1 MATPPASPDSAGMP
15 RIFYARA
22 GLPAAGHA
30 AREPL
35 LAGAR
40 RAGFTAVLAP
50 VPWLRPPGALSLA
63 PVDADRAFTAAG
75 GTEPLEAR
83 LARDA
88 RSVADHGMTL
98 LLRLELQ
105 RVARDAVDGTAPAAW
120 YRDPVDDPARDPRLP
135 LSTASGNAR
144 GPAGGL
150 HRGLGR
156 APATLDARGRGRL
169 CGAGAAPPRGPRL
182 AGAVRALAPG
192 QRRAALPGLDG
203 APEALAALRGAGF
216 DGVFSSLPWWDYR
229 APWLAEEWERLRA
242 IAPVI
247 APACALED
255 APWMARRAAAISGA
269 PGPPPSA
276 APAGLPTGLARPMA
290 PRASMPGCT
299 RPALPAHRESRW
311 AATAAP
317 PWCCARRPPT
327 APSCS
332 RSTPTTTPARAWTG
346 TWPPACCRPAT

>member
-83 LARDA
+83 LARDV

-98 LLRLELQ
+98 LLRLELP

-135 LSTASGNAR
+135 LSEHGVRQLREDPPADFIAAWAAR
-144 GPAGGL
+144 LRRWTHAGVG
-150 HRGLGR
+150 GYVVQ
-156 APATLDARGRGRL
+156 AQ
-169 CGAGAAPPRGPRL
+169 PRL
-182 AGAVRALAPG
+182 EGHAWQALFAPSR
-192 QRRAALPGLDG
+192 QANAALRCLAWTAGLS
-203 APEALAALRGAGF
+203 PEALVTLRGAGF
-216 DGVFSSLPWWDYR
+216 DRVFSSLPWWDYR

-247 APACALED
+247 APAC
-255 APWMARRAAAISGA
+255 
-269 PGPPPSA
+269 
-276 APAGLPTGLARPMA
+276 
-290 PRASMPGCT
+290 
-299 RPALPAHRESRW
+299 
-311 AATAAP
+311 
-317 PWCCARRPPT
+317 
-327 APSCS
+327 
-332 RSTPTTTPARAWTG
+332 
-346 TWPPACCRPAT
+346 CRPAT